1 MLNTFFICFTVLML
15 IMLTINCT
23 VLAIGC
29 ISCFI
34 IEATPLIR
42 WKYPMMIK
50 VIRKIEAIMDINDK
64 ISSYVILAFLI
75 SIALKLLL
83 YGWM

>member
-1 MLNTFFICFTVLML
+1 MLNTFFIYFTVLML
-15 IMLTINCT
+15 IMMIINCII
-23 VLAIGC
+23 LAIGC

-34 IEATPLIR
+34 IEATSLIR

-64 ISSYVILAFLI
+64 IFSYINLVF
-75 SIALKLLL
+75 
-83 YGWM
+83 